1 MFKRHQIKNKV
12 FNPEC
17 LVLILGRDRET
28 RLLMKTLLELW
39 SYRIIEARTVREAI
53 CNSEN
58 HFPNI
63 ILMDADS
70 SFGKILEDLSNLR
83 RDEKFNAIPVIVIS
97 NYRKSTFRDITPAN
111 RANHFFT
118 KPLNFT
124 RLESSLKKFAVQEN
138 KVRGVS
144 L

>member
-1 MFKRHQIKNKV
+1 MFKRHRMKNKV

-58 HFPNI
+58 LSPNI

-70 SFGKILEDLSNLR
+70 SFSDSLEDLSDLR
-83 RDEKFNAIPVIVIS
+83 RNEKFNTIPVIVIS
-97 NYRKSTFRDITPAN
+97 SYRKSTFRDLTNADG
-111 RANHFFT
+111 ANHFFT

-124 RLESSLKKFAVQEN
+124 RLESSLKRFAALKN
-138 KVRGVS
+138 KTHGVS

>member
-1 MFKRHQIKNKV
+1 MFKRHQMKNKI

-39 SYRIIEARTVREAI
+39 SYRVIEARNIREALS
-53 CNSEN
+53 NSKN
-58 HFPNI
+58 HSPDI

-70 SFGKILEDLSNLR
+70 SFSDSLEDLSKLR
-83 RDEKFNAIPVIVIS
+83 RNEKFNTIPVIVIS
-97 NYRKSTFRDITPAN
+97 SYRKSTFRDITPAGD
-111 RANHFFT
+111 ANHFFT
-118 KPLNFT
+118 KPLDYSS
-124 RLESSLKKFAVQEN
+124 LESSLKQFAEPEN
-138 KVRGVS
+138 KTRGVS